1 MPPARRARAHP
12 AAGPYADGWLSRRH
26 RRAADDASSGC
37 GGGGAPPTT
46 TLPNDV
52 LFGIFSRV
60 SCAADV
66 LRCAATCRR
75 WGRVVAVR
83 AAAISRSLPP
93 PPARYYLPHLAL
105 GFFHHQTKDGAG
117 RCVRGGPRLRFVPT
131 GSASRLLGGGGG
143 ARLLAVFDD
152 AARPVASR
160 NGRVVLELRRA
171 GVGLTFS
178 VWNPMTGAVSVLP
191 TLSGKDETPGDYACA
206 LLTGDDLDDVPP
218 PADLFRLL
226 LVYNRRGSTVLRC
239 YSSETRQWGV
249 HGEMP
254 AGAGISSRTLRQLGP
269 AAVHRGVAYWHT
281 RHGALGVRLDGGS
294 PSEAEAPVEVR
305 WLPYKMLCPC
315 KLDENVLAVSPDGT
329 TLRFVK
335 MSFSAGKRCSAV
347 SFLTSQLLGPDYV
360 STTGG
365 MWDDT
370 IDEHILLP
378 EIKATA
384 TTTYKLLWFGDK
396 SGTLIFTAGE
406 DAGSTS
412 GDVFAFNLAA
422 RSLEK
427 LADGMSYG
435 ACRNLCGYEMDRAA
449 LLAWLALR

>member
-1 MPPARRARAHP
+1 MPPVRRARAHP
-12 AAGPYADGWLSRRH
+12 AAGPYADGWLSRRQ
-26 RRAADDASSGC
+26 RRVTDDDASC

-46 TLPNDV
+46 ALPDDV

-60 SCAADV
+60 SGAADV

-75 WGRVVAVR
+75 WGRV
-83 AAAISRSLPP
+83 
-93 PPARYYLPHLAL
+93 
-105 GFFHHQTKDGAG
+105 TKDDTG

-131 GSASRLLGGGGG
+131 ASACRLLGGGGGG
-143 ARLLAVFDD
+143 ARLLALFDE

-160 NGRVVLELRRA
+160 NGRVVLEVRRA
-171 GVGLTFS
+171 SVGLTFS
-178 VWNPMTGAVSVLP
+178 VWNPITGDVSVLP
-191 TLSGKDETPGDYACA
+191 TLSGKDSPGDYGCA
-206 LLTGDDLDDVPP
+206 ILTGDDLDNVSTSPEF
-218 PADLFRLL
+218 FRLL

-239 YSSETRQWGV
+239 YSSETRRWGPQ
-249 HGEMP
+249 GEMP
-254 AGAGISSRTLRQLGP
+254 AGAGMSSRTLRQLGP
-269 AAVHRGVAYWHT
+269 AVVHRGVAYWHT
-281 RHGALGVRLDGGS
+281 RDAALGVRVDGA
-294 PSEAEAPVEVR
+294 PEAAPVDVCS
-305 WLPYKMLCPC
+305 LPYKMVPC
-315 KLDENVLAVSPDGT
+315 RLDEHVLAVSADGT
-329 TLRFVK
+329 TLRFVRVGI
-335 MSFSAGKRCSAV
+335 STGKRCLAV
-347 SFLTSQLLGPDYV
+347 SLLTSQLLGPDHV

-370 IDEHILLP
+370 IDEHILLH

-384 TTTYKLLWFGDK
+384 TTTYKLLWFGEK
-396 SGTLIFTAGE
+396 SGTLIFAVGE

-412 GDVFAFNLAA
+412 GDVFAFNLTA

>member
-1 MPPARRARAHP
+1 MPPVRRGRAHP

-26 RRAADDASSGC
+26 RRVPDDA
-37 GGGGAPPTT
+37 GAPPTT
-46 TLPNDV
+46 LPDDV

-60 SCAADV
+60 SDAADV

-75 WGRVVAVR
+75 WGRVVAAR
-83 AAAISRSLPP
+83 AAAISRALPP
-93 PPARYYLPHLAL
+93 PPAKYLPHLAL
-105 GFFHHQTKDGAG
+105 GFFHQQTKDGAG

-131 GSASRLLGGGGG
+131 ASASWLLGPFDG
-143 ARLLAVFDD
+143 LLAVFDND
-152 AARPVASR
+152 ALPVASR
-160 NGRVVLELRRA
+160 NGRVMLELRRA

-178 VWNPMTGAVSVLP
+178 VWNPMTGDVSVLP
-191 TLSGKDETPGDYACA
+191 TLSGKDTPGDYACA
-206 LLTGDDLDDVPP
+206 ILTGEDVPP
-218 PADLFRLL
+218 PRSMTTEFFRLL

-239 YSSETRQWGV
+239 YSSETRRWGPQ
-249 HGEMP
+249 GEMP
-254 AGAGISSRTLRQLGP
+254 AGAGINSRTLRQLGP
-269 AAVHRGVAYWHT
+269 AVVHRGVAYWHT
-281 RHGALGVRLDGGS
+281 RDAALGVRLDGA
-294 PSEAEAPVEVR
+294 PEAAPVEVCS
-305 WLPYKMLCPC
+305 LPYRMLPC
-315 KLDENVLAVSPDGT
+315 KLDEHVLAVSADGT
-329 TLRFVK
+329 TLRFVRV
-335 MSFSAGKRCSAV
+335 SIVTAIRCLGV

-378 EIKATA
+378 EIRATPTP
-384 TTTYKLLWFGDK
+384 TTTYKVLWFGEK
-396 SGTLIFTAGE
+396 SGTLIFSVGE

-412 GDVFAFNLAA
+412 CDVFAFNLAA

>member
-1 MPPARRARAHP
+1 MPPVRRARAHP
-12 AAGPYADGWLSRRH
+12 AACPYPDGWLSRH
-26 RRAADDASSGC
+26 YRRVVDDASCGG

-46 TLPNDV
+46 ALPDDV
-52 LFGIFSRV
+52 LYGIFSRV
-60 SCAADV
+60 SGAADV

-75 WGRVVAVR
+75 WARVVATR
-83 AAAISRSLPP
+83 AAAISRVLPPP
-93 PPARYYLPHLAL
+93 PPARYLPHLAL

-117 RCVRGGPRLRFVPT
+117 RCVRGSPRLRFVAT
-131 GSASRLLGGGGG
+131 ASASRLLGGGT
-143 ARLLAVFDD
+143 RLLALFDE

-178 VWNPMTGAVSVLP
+178 VWNPMTGDVSVVP
-191 TLSGKDETPGDYACA
+191 TLFGKDSPGDYGCA
-206 LLTGDDLDDVPP
+206 ILTGDDLDNVSTSPEF
-218 PADLFRLL
+218 FRLL
-226 LVYNRRGSTVLRC
+226 LVYNRRGSTVLRR
-239 YSSETRQWGV
+239 YSSETRCWGPE
-249 HGEMP
+249 GEMP

-269 AAVHRGVAYWHT
+269 AVVHRGVAYWHT
-281 RHGALGVRLDGGS
+281 RDAALGVRVDGA
-294 PSEAEAPVEVR
+294 PEAAPVDVC
-305 WLPYKMLCPC
+305 WLPYKMVPC
-315 KLDENVLAVSPDGT
+315 RLDEHVLAVSADGT
-329 TLRFVK
+329 TLRFVRVGI
-335 MSFSAGKRCSAV
+335 STGKRCLAV
-347 SFLTSQLLGPDYV
+347 SLLTSQLLGPDHV

-370 IDEHILLP
+370 IDEHILLH

-384 TTTYKLLWFGDK
+384 TTTYKLLWFGEK
-396 SGTLIFTAGE
+396 SGTLIFAVGE
-406 DAGSTS
+406 EAGSTS